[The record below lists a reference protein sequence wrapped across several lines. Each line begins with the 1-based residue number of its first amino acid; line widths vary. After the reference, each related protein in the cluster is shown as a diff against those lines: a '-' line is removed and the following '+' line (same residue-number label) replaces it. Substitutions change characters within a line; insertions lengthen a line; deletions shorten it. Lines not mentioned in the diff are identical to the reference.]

1 MRTDPWTG
9 RTACALQKALRLSN
23 ELFAEHLG
31 IGVRTVASWHQ
42 KPDLTPKSEMQQLLD
57 TAYERASATVRAR
70 FAELLGQSPAVPASD
85 AETDDNARKAA
96 ELRLAGDPHIA
107 VALEWLDGHA
117 GWEAGTSRRKVAAAL
132 ANVDVRGVCATG
144 VRAAEV

>member
-1 MRTDPWTG
+1 
-9 RTACALQKALRLSN
+9 N

-31 IGVRTVASWHQ
+31 IGVRAVASWHQ

-70 FAELLGQSPAVPASD
+70 FAELLDQSPAVPAAD
-85 AETDDNARKAA
+85 AETDDDAREAA

-132 ANVDVRGVCATG
+132 ANVDVRGLRDRGARRGG
-144 VRAAEV
+144 VS